1 MMIEFFKITALGN
14 DFVFIEGKYLI
25 DIVRVC
31 RRKFGIGADG
41 MIFYDYI
48 SDNKI
53 KVDFYNSDG
62 SHAKNCGNGL
72 RCAARLM
79 HKEKN
84 IKSGA
89 ILTGAGEFSFS
100 IPDDGSVSV
109 NMGEPRLIRTK
120 QDYFEVD
127 VGNLHR
133 IYIKDNYIE
142 SEIIEV
148 AGDNP
153 EYNIEFIMKNQDY
166 YRVKV
171 YERGV
176 GFTLGCGTGATA
188 IFAVLREFSDLKRI
202 KLRFDGG
209 PLFLES
215 SGKDIVL
222 TGEANILF
230 KGVLR
235 GTWYT

>member
-1 MMIEFFKITALGN
+1 MLEFYKITALGN
-14 DFVFIEGKYLI
+14 DFVFIPEKHDI

-41 MIFYDYI
+41 VIFYKYN
-48 SDNKI
+48 SDNEI
-53 KVDFYNSDG
+53 EVDFFNSDG

-79 HKEKN
+79 HEEKGTSEGN
-84 IKSGA
+84 I
-89 ILTGAGEFSFS
+89 ITGAGAFHFN
-100 IPDDGSVSV
+100 IKQDNTVAV
-109 NMGEPRLIRTK
+109 NMGNPQLIKTEK
-120 QDYFEVD
+120 DYFEVD

-142 SEIIEV
+142 SEIVEV
-148 AGDNP
+148 AKNNP
-153 EYNIEFIMKNQDY
+153 DYNVEFIMKQDDC

-176 GFTLGCGTGATA
+176 GFTMGCGTGATA
-188 IFAVLREFSDLKRI
+188 IFSVLREFSDISNI

-209 PLFLES
+209 PLFLETS
-215 SGKDIVL
+215 SDGIIL
-222 TGEANILF
+222 IGEAQILF
-230 KGVLR
+230 KGIFQ